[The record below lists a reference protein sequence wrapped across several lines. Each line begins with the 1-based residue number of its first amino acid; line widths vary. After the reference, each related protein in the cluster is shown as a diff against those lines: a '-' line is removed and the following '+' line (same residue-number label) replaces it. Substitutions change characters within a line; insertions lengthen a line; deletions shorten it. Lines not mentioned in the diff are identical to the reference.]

1 MSVVSYILEEI
12 LLTFTAL
19 SSIHTVWG
27 FDLFQLGAVAG
38 VALLCALAG
47 VAAVT
52 GLAGLVA
59 FAAFAAGALAA
70 VTGGGR
76 YTSNVTGVCAV
87 AGGVAAVAGVLHQ
100 RQVCVTLSCVGPLSD
115 SGVGGGLLLSQEV
128 WLAPDLCAAAVV
140 LCAQDFDDTCKLSNP
155 TLMQRISRA

>member
-38 VALLCALAG
+38 VALAG

-115 SGVGGGLLLSQEV
+115 SGVGGGLFLSQEV
-128 WLAPDLCAAAVV
+128 
-140 LCAQDFDDTCKLSNP
+140 
-155 TLMQRISRA
+155 